1 MTNSIRTPATL
12 ITGANGEMGH
22 GLIDRLAEEGTGSI
36 IAIDVRPIDDAIRHK
51 CTVTHAGDILDVRLL
66 ERLQSE
72 YEIHAIYH
80 LAALLSTR
88 AEFTPEA
95 AHRVNVEG
103 TMLLLKLAIEQS
115 RWHGTPVKFLFPSS
129 IAVYGLPSVAAKK
142 LAGRVKEHQWNY
154 PITMYGCNKLYCEHL
169 GRYYSTHYRQLAA
182 DAETGGIDFRSIR
195 FPGLISAL
203 TMPSGGTSDY
213 APEMLHA
220 AAQGKNYACFVRE
233 DVKIPFMAMPDAI
246 SALLKLQAAP
256 RKNLSQVVYN
266 IGAFNPSA
274 GEIRDIVLKA
284 FPRAEITFR
293 PDDKRQRITDSWPED
308 VDDSAARNDWGEKPE
323 YDQQRAFEEYLMPE
337 IRRRYA
343 S

>member
-1 MTNSIRTPATL
+1 MTQSIRTPATL

-22 GLIDRLAEEGTGSI
+22 GLIERLAQEGAQNI
-36 IAIDVRPIDDAIRHK
+36 IAIDVRPIDDSIRRMCSTSH
-51 CTVTHAGDILDVRLL
+51 VGDILDNRLL

-115 RWHGTPVKFLFPSS
+115 RWHGNPVKFLFPSS
-129 IAVYGLPSVAAKK
+129 IAVYGLPTLAAKQS
-142 LAGRVKEHQWNY
+142 AGKVQEHEWNM

-169 GRYYSTHYRQLAA
+169 GRYYAMHYRQLAA
-182 DAETGGIDFRSIR
+182 DAESGGVDFRSIR
-195 FPGLISAL
+195 FPGLISAV
-203 TMPSGGTSDY
+203 TVPSGGTSDY

-220 AAQGKNYACFVRE
+220 AAQGKPYACFVRE
-233 DVKIPFMAMPDAI
+233 DVRIPFMAMPDAI
-246 SALLKLQAAP
+246 DALLKLQAAP
-256 RKNLSQVVYN
+256 RKTLSRLVFN

-274 GEIRDIVLKA
+274 EEIRRIVLRA
-284 FPRAEITFR
+284 FPRAEISYK
-293 PDDKRQRITDSWPED
+293 PDDKRQRIVDSWPAD
-308 VDDSAARNDWGEKPE
+308 VNDDAARGEWGQDPQ
-323 YDQQRAFEEYLMPE
+323 YDQTRAFEEYLIPE
-337 IRRRYA
+337 IRKRYA
-343 S
+343 